1 MLKNIKDSLEI
12 SYKQGLESD
21 DIIYIKGQIKD
32 WKEMLSNIKHEQE
45 LKDNALKMYDEGQQE
60 IERLNNIINE
70 IEKWLESEIKRLN
83 DIRKGKGSKIKPYG
97 EEYNHY
103 STMISGY
110 KYCLDKLQELK
121 GDDSNGR

>member
-21 DIIYIKGQIKD
+21 DSIYIKGQIKD
-32 WKEMLSNIKHEQE
+32 WEEMLSNIKHEQE

-70 IEKWLESEIKRLN
+70 LERLLVEEERKCKYAKDAYRFTAYEYILKR
-83 DIRKGKGSKIKPYG
+83 
-97 EEYNHY
+97 
-103 STMISGY
+103 
-110 KYCLDKLQELK
+110 LQELK
-121 GDDSNGR
+121 GSDKEW

>member
-21 DIIYIKGQIKD
+21 DNIYIKGQIKD

-45 LKDNALKMYDEGQQE
+45 LKDNALKMYDEGQKE

-70 IEKWLESEIKRLN
+70 LEEFKEEHKIMKQILIENNLWGTLLN
-83 DIRKGKGSKIKPYG
+83 DDRFLEYLRK
-97 EEYNHY
+97 
-103 STMISGY
+103 
-110 KYCLDKLQELK
+110 
-121 GDDSNGR
+121 

>member
-21 DIIYIKGQIKD
+21 DNIYIKGQIKD

-45 LKDNALKMYDEGQQE
+45 LKDNALKMYDEGQKE

-70 IEKWLESEIKRLN
+70 LEKFMDEDYEYYKKYGSAEQGHAMGQIRRIKN
-83 DIRKGKGSKIKPYG
+83 
-97 EEYNHY
+97 
-103 STMISGY
+103 
-110 KYCLDKLQELK
+110 KLQELK
-121 GDDSNGR
+121 GVNK